1 MKGERLKTGIFSGS
15 FNPVHIGH
23 LALANYLCEF
33 EGMDEV
39 WFVVTPHNPLKER
52 EELMDDNLRLEM
64 VRIAID
70 GYPRFCVSD
79 IEFHLP
85 RPSYTVNT
93 LHALSLAYPER
104 SFYFIMGAD
113 NWENIS
119 RWKDSEVLLH
129 QYSFLVYPRRGHV
142 VSIPESYSNVRAVH
156 APLIEISST
165 FIRHAIREGKD
176 IRFILPAGI
185 YNRCVEALCEEK

>member
-1 MKGERLKTGIFSGS
+1 MKDERLKTGIFSGS

-33 EGMDEV
+33 EGLDEV

-52 EELMDDNLRLEM
+52 EKLMDDNLRLEM

-70 GYPRFCVSD
+70 GYSRFRVSD

-85 RPSYTVNT
+85 RPSYTIDT
-93 LHALSLAYPER
+93 LQALNAAYPER

-129 QYSFLVYPRRGHV
+129 NYSFLVYPRHGHAI
-142 VSIPESYSNVRAVH
+142 SIPDTYPNVRAVH

-165 FIRHAIREGKD
+165 FIRHALREGKD
-176 IRFILPAGI
+176 IRFFLPAGI
-185 YNRCVEALCEEK
+185 YNRCVKALSVEK